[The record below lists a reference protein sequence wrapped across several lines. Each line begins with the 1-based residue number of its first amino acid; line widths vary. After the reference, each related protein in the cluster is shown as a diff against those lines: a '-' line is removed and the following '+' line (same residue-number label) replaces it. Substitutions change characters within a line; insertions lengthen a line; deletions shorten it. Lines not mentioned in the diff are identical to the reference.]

1 MYQIIIGIVLLVLF
15 FMWNGPKKLPL
26 DKLTKKAAKWA
37 TRAQQ
42 DESPYIAVMHAN
54 YAAGYLWA
62 LRDMASP
69 ELITKQTG
77 VDFHKLEEH
86 INNVQDMVTKK
97 TIKKCPEFAGDVDLF
112 LSSIADGDDE

>member
-1 MYQIIIGIVLLVLF
+1 MYQVIIGLVLLVLF

-26 DKLTKKAAKWA
+26 DKLVKKAAKWA

-42 DESPYIAVMHAN
+42 DDSPFISVMHAN

-62 LRDMASP
+62 LKDMASP

-112 LSSIADGDDE
+112 LSSIADVDD